1 MAAGRRGDRRRKL
14 LPGNGPLAG
23 VHPLLAFL
31 AVLAVFALGV
41 WLGGPLGAL
50 LLGLLAAAIGVLLAV
65 TWSRLSG
72 SERAIRLLVLLV
84 VIAIAFERLG

>member
-1 MAAGRRGDRRRKL
+1 M
-14 LPGNGPLAG
+14 
-23 VHPLLAFL
+23 LAFL